1 MNGSLWTLFYEALCY
16 AAVVALGVVGAL
28 RRHPV
33 ILLAVVGLIWVMI
46 AMDAAGLALVSQERM
61 PRFAFMFLLGSAML
75 VFATRIPIRGGLA
88 AAGAVLVVCGLVW
101 LPDYR
106 AVAGPAFAYV
116 CLWLAVVRPPKSS
129 PKSDYSYG
137 LYVYHWPILQILA
150 VTGGQHLGE
159 PAFVLLGLALALGV
173 AAVSWIAIERPALRF
188 KDAAWVT
195 HDWTDRVSQLR
206 R

>member
-1 MNGSLWTLFYEALCY
+1 LCY

-33 ILLAVVGLIWVMI
+33 ILLTVVGLIWVMI

-75 VFATRIPIRGGLA
+75 VYATRIPIRGGLA

-137 LYVYHWPILQILA
+137 LYVYHWPIIQILA
-150 VTGGQHLGE
+150 VTGATQLGE
-159 PAFVLLGLALALGV
+159 PVFIVLAVCLALC
-173 AAVSWIAIERPALRF
+173 AAMLSWVVVEEPALRL
-188 KDAAWVT
+188 KDAAWITRTWGRSKPRHRAERSWV
-195 HDWTDRVSQLR
+195 R
-206 R
+206 